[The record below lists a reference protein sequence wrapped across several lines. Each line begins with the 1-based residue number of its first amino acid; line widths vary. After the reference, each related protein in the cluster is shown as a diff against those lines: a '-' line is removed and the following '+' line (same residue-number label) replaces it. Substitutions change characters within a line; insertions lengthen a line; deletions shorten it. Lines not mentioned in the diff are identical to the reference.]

1 MKNIVLCF
9 DRARDHPGPRD
20 ATNAESLLR
29 LLDESDEQITWY
41 HPGTRVPASD
51 GHKLAR
57 LKWREAAADDARA
70 TIAEAYEFLVD
81 CWDRGDRI
89 YMFGVGRGAYC
100 AYALTRLLGTVGVL
114 PDLMDFV
121 LAAYAVPRT
130 RRSPQDWRR
139 LTRLAERLAGHCEI
153 AVPVQFL
160 GLWDMVNVP
169 GRQATR
175 EPLTNVV
182 AGRHAVAVDGRHG
195 PLTGHL
201 VASPECVEEVW
212 FRGAHCD
219 VAGGPGACWP
229 LADIALDWMLD
240 GAVQAGVTV
249 RGASQCEAPAPSEY
263 DALAGSAR
271 TISLRRLPPS
281 PLVHASVDIYLRA
294 HPEYWRRLPA
304 HVVWADTEW
313 LARSE
318 RLVQAEPPAAPA
330 EPAVLTAAAS

>member
-1 MKNIVLCF
+1 VKNIVLCF

-20 ATNAESLLR
+20 ATNADSLLR

-41 HPGTRVPASD
+41 HPGTRVAPSD

-57 LKWREAAADDARA
+57 LRWREAAAEDARA

-81 CWDRGDRI
+81 WWKPGDRI

-100 AYALTRLLGTVGVL
+100 AHALTRLLGTVGVL
-114 PDLMDFV
+114 PDLMDYV

-139 LTRLAERLAGHCEI
+139 LELLAARLAGHREI
-153 AVPVQFL
+153 GVPVQFL

-169 GRQATR
+169 GRQAAR
-175 EPLTNVV
+175 EPVTNVV
-182 AGRHAVAVDGRHG
+182 AGRHAVAVDGRLG
-195 PLTGHL
+195 PHHL
-201 VASPECVEEVW
+201 VAAPDCVEEVW

-219 VAGGPGACWP
+219 VAGGPGACWA

-249 RGASQCEAPAPSEY
+249 RAACRREAPAPSEY

-271 TISLRRLPPS
+271 TISLRRLPAS

-304 HVVWADTEW
+304 HVVWADTDW

-318 RLVQAEPPAAPA
+318 RLVQAEPSAAPV